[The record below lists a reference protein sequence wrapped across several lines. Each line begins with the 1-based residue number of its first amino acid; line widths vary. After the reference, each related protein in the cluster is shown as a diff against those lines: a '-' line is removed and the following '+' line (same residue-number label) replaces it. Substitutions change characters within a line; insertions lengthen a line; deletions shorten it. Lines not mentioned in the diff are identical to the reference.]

1 MRGQQRHGV
10 LLLYAMVFFSWV
22 STYLYMPTLPTF
34 SASVGA
40 SETMIGWIIGGFGLI
55 QALLR
60 APLGVLSDLSH
71 RRKIFI
77 NIGMLAAFIGPLG
90 MAIWPTPLGLLIFRS
105 ISGITAA
112 TWAVTTVFFSNY
124 FETDDAPA
132 AIAKCNVAN
141 STGNVCGMLLGGILV
156 GYYGQ
161 RFAFFFAAVLGMTAF
176 FISMFLRENP
186 YDNTVP
192 VTFKGLINIL
202 KDKYLLKI
210 AFLAFVFQVVITGTS
225 NSFTPIYAETIGA
238 DAFQL
243 GLLGMLSML
252 GMVISAVL
260 RNSLGKMFRSIR
272 DVVTIA
278 FIIYASTTLGIP
290 FCGDI
295 GLLYVLQFT
304 QGLSGYLILIIL
316 MGESIVS
323 YKYDKRGAAMGL
335 FQSLFGFGMFSGP
348 VFSGALNSILPL
360 NSIFVIMA
368 FLAAVASGL
377 SYVWLRD

>member
-1 MRGQQRHGV
+1 MVCQHKHGFV
-10 LLLYAMVFFSWV
+10 LYAIVFFSWV

-34 SASVGA
+34 SASIGA
-40 SETMIGWIIGGFGLI
+40 SRAMIGWIIGGFGLV

-60 APLGVLSDLSH
+60 APLGILSDLLH

-90 MAIWPTPLGLLIFRS
+90 MAIWKTPLGLLVFRT

-112 TWAVTTVFFSNY
+112 TWAVTTVFFSSY
-124 FETDDAPA
+124 FMTNDAPA

-141 STGNVCGMLLGGILV
+141 SIGNVFGMLLGGILV
-156 GYYGQ
+156 RYYGQ
-161 RFAFFFAAVLGMTAF
+161 RYAFFCAAILGLIDF
-176 FISMFLRENP
+176 FISIFLRENQ
-186 YDNTVP
+186 YDNMSP
-192 VTFKGLINIL
+192 VTYEELMHIL
-202 KDKYLLKI
+202 KDKYLLKL

-243 GLLGMLSML
+243 GLLGMLSMI

-260 RNSLGKMFRSIR
+260 RNSLEKVFKSIR
-272 DVVTIA
+272 NAVTVA
-278 FIIYASTTLGIP
+278 FIIYACATFGIP
-290 FCGDI
+290 FCGNI

-304 QGLSGYLILIIL
+304 QGLSGYFILVIL

-323 YKYDKRGAAMGL
+323 YQYDRRGAAMGL
-335 FQSLFGFGMFSGP
+335 FQSIFGLGMFTGP
-348 VFSGALNSILPL
+348 VFSGVLNSILPL
-360 NSIFVIMA
+360 HLIFIVMA
-368 FLAAVASGL
+368 LLAATASGL
-377 SYVWLRD
+377 SFVWLYEQ